1 QQQSNTRHSSGR
13 RLPSLTNGKAK
24 MFGTRKV
31 VRGIQGR
38 AVVIARRAGR
48 RSPRRSLQHRALEHQ
63 PAACTATA
71 AGVLLPGSSSST
83 GRAAYS
89 TTAPAERGA
98 VANTKAT
105 RGTRGH
111 AARPEIQEADAHEK
125 AAVVNG
131 KVVPGTEDIVQERF
145 LACVEKGDA
154 NAAMAHFAFISCDAR
169 ERGAQEQAL
178 REELVALRRR
188 QLLELLCEKGMV
200 NEASEL
206 LANAVAS
213 PGFNSRDSSTIASFM
228 YVMCACLR
236 QESFVGGVQQAPL
249 DARIDRA
256 LLHFRQASERGISL
270 ALPVC
275 EDLALALFV
284 KGLRGEATEME
295 AWNVLEYVRQR
306 DMVPRPAV
314 YEGVLMC
321 ALGSGDLSFALRVC
335 QHVDD
340 EGLVLD
346 PHVQDTL
353 FRTVEYVMKER
364 PGAAAV
370 SVSAAPR
377 PVDGGAVAAGRRGDD
392 ATNGGVGGG
401 EWKVEGTNA
410 TMDELRALDTLLQS
424 WLEAEMGEFDDVE
437 DDDDDDD
444 LEDEEEIQ
452 EFEITVEGSDEG
464 DGASDLDDDD
474 HDDAAAEWDSDVVD
488 YDGGDLS
495 TMTDHDVRHIAED
508 VVDFHDDGN
517 DDDDDDDDDDID
529 NLGGGGGGT
538 KGGGEKA
545 SGRGPSSSPQSSS
558 RIAWTEQQ
566 PGRDADD
573 YGDPSRP
580 QSSLSTAPDFGGE
593 KYCGDLTD
601 QVSEFIPFK
610 GEGEDY
616 NFPNARGRRRGGVR
630 SRQERSERHRS
641 LDRQSVY
648 ADLVMPYG
656 DPHGEGG
663 QGIVSIPIKFSVLE
677 SQDDDDD
684 DDGGG
689 GGGVSS

>member
-1 QQQSNTRHSSGR
+1 
-13 RLPSLTNGKAK
+13 

-63 PAACTATA
+63 PAACTTTTA

-89 TTAPAERGA
+89 TTAPAER
-98 VANTKAT
+98 
-105 RGTRGH
+105 
-111 AARPEIQEADAHEK
+111 

-131 KVVPGTEDIVQERF
+131 KVVPGTEDIVHERF

-154 NAAMAHFAFISCDAR
+154 NAAMAHFAFVSCDAR
-169 ERGAQEQAL
+169 ERGAQERAL

-206 LANAVAS
+206 LANAVVS
-213 PGFNSRDSSTIASFM
+213 PAFNSRDSSTI
-228 YVMCACLR
+228 
-236 QESFVGGVQQAPL
+236 APL

-256 LLHFRQASERGISL
+256 LLHFRQASERGICL
-270 ALPVC
+270 PLPVC

-314 YEGVLMC
+314 YEAVLLC

-353 FRTVEYVMKER
+353 FRTVEYVMKEL

-370 SVSAAPR
+370 SVSAAPP
-377 PVDGGAVAAGRRGDD
+377 PVDGGAVAAGVRGD
-392 ATNGGVGGG
+392 AAANGGGGEG

-410 TMDELRALDTLLQS
+410 TMGELRALDALLQS

-444 LEDEEEIQ
+444 FEDGEEIQ
-452 EFEITVEGSDEG
+452 EFDITVEGSDEG
-464 DGASDLDDDD
+464 DGAADLDDDD
-474 HDDAAAEWDSDVVD
+474 DADAAEWDSDVVD

-495 TMTDHDVRHIAED
+495 TMSVHDVGHIAED
-508 VVDFHDDGN
+508 VVDFH
-517 DDDDDDDDDDID
+517 DDDDDDDDDID
-529 NLGGGGGGT
+529 NLGGGGGGAR
-538 KGGGEKA
+538 GGGEKA
-545 SGRGPSSSPQSSS
+545 SARGPSSTSQSSS
-558 RIAWTEQQ
+558 RIAWTGQH
-566 PGRDADD
+566 PGRDTDD

-616 NFPNARGRRRGGVR
+616 HFPDARGRRRGGVR

-656 DPHGEGG
+656 GPHGEGG
-663 QGIVSIPIKFSVLE
+663 QGIVSIPVKFSVQE
-677 SQDDDDD
+677 SQDDDED

-689 GGGVSS
+689 GRGISS

>member
-1 QQQSNTRHSSGR
+1 DR

-71 AGVLLPGSSSST
+71 SGVLLPGSSSST

-89 TTAPAERGA
+89 TTAPAER
-98 VANTKAT
+98 
-105 RGTRGH
+105 
-111 AARPEIQEADAHEK
+111 

-131 KVVPGTEDIVQERF
+131 KVVPGTEDIVHDRF

-169 ERGAQEQAL
+169 EGGAQEQAL

-206 LANAVAS
+206 LANAIAS

-340 EGLVLD
+340 EGLALD

-353 FRTVEYVMKER
+353 FRTVEYVMKEL

-377 PVDGGAVAAGRRGDD
+377 P
-392 ATNGGVGGG
+392 
-401 EWKVEGTNA
+401 
-410 TMDELRALDTLLQS
+410 
-424 WLEAEMGEFDDVE
+424 
-437 DDDDDDD
+437 
-444 LEDEEEIQ
+444 
-452 EFEITVEGSDEG
+452 
-464 DGASDLDDDD
+464 
-474 HDDAAAEWDSDVVD
+474 
-488 YDGGDLS
+488 
-495 TMTDHDVRHIAED
+495 
-508 VVDFHDDGN
+508 
-517 DDDDDDDDDDID
+517 
-529 NLGGGGGGT
+529 
-538 KGGGEKA
+538 
-545 SGRGPSSSPQSSS
+545 
-558 RIAWTEQQ
+558 
-566 PGRDADD
+566 
-573 YGDPSRP
+573 
-580 QSSLSTAPDFGGE
+580 
-593 KYCGDLTD
+593 
-601 QVSEFIPFK
+601 
-610 GEGEDY
+610 
-616 NFPNARGRRRGGVR
+616 
-630 SRQERSERHRS
+630 
-641 LDRQSVY
+641 
-648 ADLVMPYG
+648 
-656 DPHGEGG
+656 
-663 QGIVSIPIKFSVLE
+663 
-677 SQDDDDD
+677 
-684 DDGGG
+684 
-689 GGGVSS
+689 